1 MNTAETVSTSFRA
14 SKDKIERID
23 AIATSMGRSRNW
35 LLNKA
40 LDDILEHQAWFM
52 EDVQKGIEAAY
63 KRERSG
69 PGNLYKPLGGI
80 SASPD
85 TFKRN

>member
-23 AIATSMGRSRNW
+23 AIATSLGRSRNW

-40 LDDILEHQAWFM
+40 LDDILEHQDWFAA
-52 EDVQKGIEAAY
+52 EVQKGIAAADNG
-63 KRERSG
+63 EF
-69 PGNLYKPLGGI
+69 
-80 SASPD
+80 ASPD
-85 TFKRN
+85 EVTAIFNKYGA

>member
-23 AIATSMGRSRNW
+23 SIAATMGRSRNW

-40 LDDILEHQAWFM
+40 LDDILEHQAWFVA
-52 EDVQKGIEAAY
+52 EVEKGIEAAD
-63 KRERSG
+63 KGEF
-69 PGNLYKPLGGI
+69 
-80 SASPD
+80 ASPEEV
-85 TFKRN
+85 TAIFNKYGA

>member
-23 AIATSMGRSRNW
+23 AITTSMGRSRNW

-52 EDVQKGIEAAY
+52 EDVQKGIEAAD
-63 KRERSG
+63 KREF
-69 PGNLYKPLGGI
+69 
-80 SASPD
+80 ASPD
-85 TFKRN
+85 EVTAIFNKYGA

>member
-1 MNTAETVSTSFRA
+1 MNTAETVSTSFRT

-40 LDDILEHQAWFM
+40 LDDILEHQAWFAA
-52 EDVQKGIEAAY
+52 EVQKGIAAADNG
-63 KRERSG
+63 EF
-69 PGNLYKPLGGI
+69 
-80 SASPD
+80 ASPD
-85 TFKRN
+85 EVTAIFNKYGA

>member
-1 MNTAETVSTSFRA
+1 MSTAETVSTSFRA

-40 LDDILEHQAWFM
+40 LDDILEHQAWF
-52 EDVQKGIEAAY
+52 EVEVQKGIAAAD
-63 KRERSG
+63 KGEF
-69 PGNLYKPLGGI
+69 
-80 SASPD
+80 ASPEEV
-85 TFKRN
+85 TAIFNKYGA